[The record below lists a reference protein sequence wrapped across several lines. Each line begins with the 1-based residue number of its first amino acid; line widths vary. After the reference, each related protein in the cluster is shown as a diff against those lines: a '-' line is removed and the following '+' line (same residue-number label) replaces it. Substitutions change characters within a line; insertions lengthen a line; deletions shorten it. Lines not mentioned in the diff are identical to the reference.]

1 MVISKALKKPT
12 KMFFLI
18 SEKTTPKK
26 MQVSAE
32 IKVIYF
38 FDVNKLLRKWT
49 VFEKWLCIS
58 MFTTCG

>member
-1 MVISKALKKPT
+1 
-12 KMFFLI
+12 MFFLI